1 MTRAQVVFAD
11 QCDMISMGGCP
22 TVEPPAELAAA
33 WREVVLRIMAGDAT
47 AIEQAA
53 QMREMEIGAFVMDN
67 PEAGGAL
74 EALYATQTA

>member
-22 TVEPPAELAAA
+22 TVEPPAELAEA
-33 WREVVLRIMAGDAT
+33 WRAVVLRIMAGDPA

-67 PEAGGAL
+67 PEAGEAL